1 MTDLTVVPVTAEMTI
16 LDRSHGEF
24 MWDNSGS
31 ISGGLC
37 ILRWG
42 LSGRQD
48 SYMHNDPFPADEVS
62 RVQRFIRRS
71 CLSAATPFTLKRMD
85 SGLREVTEIRWCR
98 FAWPEPVRTE
108 LDRKSGGPY

>member
-1 MTDLTVVPVTAEMTI
+1 MTDLTVVPVTPEMSI
-16 LDRSHGEF
+16 FDRSQGEF

-48 SYMHNDPFPADEVS
+48 SYMHNDPFPADGCLECNGS
-62 RVQRFIRRS
+62 SEDRV
-71 CLSAATPFTLKRMD
+71 
-85 SGLREVTEIRWCR
+85 
-98 FAWPEPVRTE
+98 
-108 LDRKSGGPY
+108 

>member
-48 SYMHNDPFPADEVS
+48 SYMHNDPFPADGCLECNGS
-62 RVQRFIRRS
+62 SEDRVWVPQHHSHWRGWTLVWGKWRRS
-71 CLSAATPFTLKRMD
+71 DGVGSLGPSLW
-85 SGLREVTEIRWCR
+85 GL
-98 FAWPEPVRTE
+98 
-108 LDRKSGGPY
+108 